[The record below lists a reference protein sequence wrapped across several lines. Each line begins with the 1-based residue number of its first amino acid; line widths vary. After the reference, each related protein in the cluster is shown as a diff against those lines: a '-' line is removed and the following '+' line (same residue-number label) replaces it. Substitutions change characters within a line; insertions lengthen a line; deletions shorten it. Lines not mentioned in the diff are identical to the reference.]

1 MNEKI
6 SYEKHTR
13 YYSLTLE
20 RDLFNW
26 VVVKH
31 YGRIGTQH
39 GQIRNVAFESY
50 EEAEQY
56 FGRGAFVI
64 RVKIGHISNF
74 CD

>member
-20 RDLFNW
+20 QDLFNW

-39 GQIRNVAFESY
+39 GQIRNIAFDSY
-50 EEAEQY
+50 HEAEQY
-56 FGRGAFVI
+56 FQKEHQRRLKRGYQVTP
-64 RVKIGHISNF
+64 
-74 CD
+74 

>member
-1 MNEKI
+1 MNEKV

-20 RDLFNW
+20 QDLFNW

-39 GQIRNVAFESY
+39 SQTRNIA
-50 EEAEQY
+50 AL
-56 FGRGAFVI
+56 
-64 RVKIGHISNF
+64 RVFAWN
-74 CD
+74 D